1 MGGLKPG
8 ARSALKKRV
17 MVATRGACASGDG
30 SAKTARTGRAL
41 RWHNAQA
48 AQLPQSVSTALAS
61 TVAGGMGVAAILPWQ
76 SDVAAGEAVDC
87 KDWVF
92 TSKVAIALLLSAE
105 AAIET
110 VASEALLSALSG
122 ALSGALVK
130 GCPSICTAIAST
142 ANTRKGRSTMR
153 KTRNQRRI
161 VK

>member
-122 ALSGALVK
+122 ALVK
-130 GCPSICTAIAST
+130 GCPSICTAIASA